1 MKIGLIPVSA
11 KPYHAGHHALVEIA
25 AREND
30 SVILFVSTSDRTRKD
45 ELPIYGSDMINVWK
59 NHIEKILPGN
69 VDVQYG
75 GSPVRKVYEALG
87 DAEKVGSKDTF
98 TVYSDP
104 TDTARNYPES
114 SRVKNFADL
123 YTAGQVLFA
132 AEKNPGMF
140 TRGKGTPDVSGTKI
154 RAAIESG
161 DIKTFTAGMPTGFD
175 HRAVF
180 DILSS
185 AKNESLIREYLC
197 YALKTI

>member
-1 MKIGLIPVSA
+1 
-11 KPYHAGHHALVEIA
+11 
-25 AREND
+25 
-30 SVILFVSTSDRTRKD
+30 
-45 ELPIYGSDMINVWK
+45 MINIWK

-69 VDVQYG
+69 VGVQYG
-75 GSPVRKVYEALG
+75 GSPVRKVYEALS

-104 TDTARNYPES
+104 ADTAQNYPES

-132 AEKNPGMF
+132 AEENPEMF
-140 TRGKGTPDVSGTKI
+140 TRGKGTPDVSGTKM

-161 DIKTFTAGMPTGFD
+161 DIKTFTAGMPTKLD

-185 AKNESLIREYLC
+185 AKNESLIREYLR